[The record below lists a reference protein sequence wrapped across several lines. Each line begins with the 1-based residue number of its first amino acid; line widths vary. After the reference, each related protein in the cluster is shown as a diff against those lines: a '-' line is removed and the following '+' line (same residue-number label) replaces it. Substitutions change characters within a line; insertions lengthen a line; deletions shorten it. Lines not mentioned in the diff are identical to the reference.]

1 MDSVAHALLWLFP
14 TCLVVGGYVAWNI
27 GANDVSNAMGT
38 SVGSKTLTMKQAVLV
53 AAIFEFIGA
62 AFFGTEV
69 SETLQDGL
77 FDASFWSNQ
86 ALITTKGMLA
96 SLLAAGVWLH
106 FASLYKLPVSTT
118 HSIVGAIVGFAI
130 IAGGIDAVHWGK
142 VAFIGLSWIVSPLL
156 GGVAAFLAFSA
167 LKKFILSKPEP
178 LEKAR
183 KLLPIISFLSIFCI
197 GITWLV
203 IDRHEPSIQEILIVL
218 LLAGGISLIIFGFAH
233 WITPKESSV
242 EKEYAQ
248 AIASFVLLQQKKRRL
263 LIEATHNKEAEEALT
278 AIEEEISALTPIF
291 QRRTTSDQQQL
302 KFKKMELLFGLLQVL
317 TACLMAFSHG
327 SNDVANAIGP
337 LNACLSNLAQCGVS
351 EAKTFLPYTLPL
363 GGFFIVIGLATWGWR
378 VIETIG
384 SGITDLTPSRGFA
397 AEFGASATILLASKL
412 GLPISTTH
420 TLVGAVIGVGFA
432 GGFTSINMQILRD
445 IVTSWFVTIPAGALL
460 SIIFFYLFSLI

>member
-1 MDSVAHALLWLFP
+1 MGDVLHSLAWLLP
-14 TCLVVGGYVAWNI
+14 TCLLVGGYVAWNI

-38 SVGSKTLTMKQAVLV
+38 SVGSKTLTMKQAVFI

-62 AFFGTEV
+62 SFFGNEV
-69 SETLQDGL
+69 SETLQEGL
-77 FDASFWSNQ
+77 FDPSFWSHQ
-86 ALITTKGMLA
+86 TLITTKGMLA

-118 HSIVGAIVGFAI
+118 HSIVGAIVGFAV
-130 IAGGIDAVHWGK
+130 IAGGVDAVYWGK

-156 GGVAAFLAFSA
+156 GGIASFLAFKA
-167 LKKFILSKPEP
+167 LKKYILSQPEP
-178 LEKAR
+178 LERAR
-183 KLLPIISFLSIFCI
+183 KLLPIISFSTIFLI
-197 GITWLV
+197 GISWLI
-203 IDRHEPSIQEILIVL
+203 IDRHEPRFQEIFIVF
-218 LLAGGISLIIFGFAH
+218 LLATGISFIIWGFGR
-233 WITPKESSV
+233 WLTPKETFL

-248 AIASFVLLQQKKRRL
+248 AIASFVSLQRKKRLL
-263 LIEATHNKEAEEALT
+263 LIETATNKEALPSLELVEK
-278 AIEEEISALTPIF
+278 EISALTPIF
-291 QRRTTSDQQQL
+291 QRRTTNAQQEAN
-302 KFKKMELLFGLLQVL
+302 FKKLEVLFGLLQVL

-337 LNACLSNLAQCGVS
+337 LNSCLSNLAASGV
-351 EAKTFLPYTLPL
+351 EGAKSFLPYTLPL
-363 GGFFIVIGLATWGWR
+363 GGLFIVIGLATWGWR

-397 AEFGASATILLASKL
+397 AEFGASITILLASKL

-445 IVTSWFVTIPAGALL
+445 IVTSWFVTIPAGAIL